1 MYMGSSN
8 VNTILIVIVLVLV
21 VGGGV
26 WWYQQYGPDG
36 PGAPQEESSDLQ
48 INIGDNPSY

>member
-8 VNTILIVIVLVLV
+8 VNPSLIVIVLVLV

-26 WWYQQYGPDG
+26 WWYQQYGP
-36 PGAPQEESSDLQ
+36 GAPQEESSDLQ